1 MKFLRSALVV
11 AAAALLPLVPS
22 AAHAD
27 KYVYADPS
35 GDVLKLVDPQVGTTE
50 PAPGRVEG
58 DIVRSSVRH
67 KARRVLVTMRF
78 QELTREGIGQ
88 LFGYGIRTAKMTRYV
103 TVDTG
108 PGHWG
113 GKVTVTKPNG
123 KKVRCNVT
131 RTIDYASNTAAVS
144 VPRACIGKPRW
155 VKASMREGSF
165 VSESEIYF
173 DDALIS
179 GKLTRYPVWSPRVRR

>member
-1 MKFLRSALVV
+1 MNLVRTALVATAV
-11 AAAALLPLVPS
+11 ALMTLVPS
-22 AAHAD
+22 AAHAE
-27 KYVYADPS
+27 KRVFEDPS
-35 GDVLKLVDPQVGTTE
+35 GDVLKLVDPQAGTTE

-67 KARRVLVTMRF
+67 KARRVLLTMRF

-123 KKVRCNVT
+123 KKVRCSVT

-165 VSESEIYF
+165 VSDSEIYF
-173 DDALIS
+173 DDALTS
-179 GKLTRYPVWSPRVRR
+179 GKLTRYPVWSPRVPR